1 VVGVREPVE
10 RDRAGRDQGGQ
21 DPGGDGAFAE
31 PARRLRAKTDAGME
45 TADKILWAAAITVVV
60 GAVGAIFRDKLKT
73 FATGL
78 TLTLGW

>member
-1 VVGVREPVE
+1 MINRLTLGISVRLLLLL
-10 RDRAGRDQGGQ
+10 
-21 DPGGDGAFAE
+21 AE
-31 PARRLRAKTDAGME
+31 PARRLREKTDDGME

-78 TLTLGW
+78 TLSLGW

>member
-1 VVGVREPVE
+1 MLNRLTLGVGVRLLVLL
-10 RDRAGRDQGGQ
+10 
-21 DPGGDGAFAE
+21 AE
-31 PARRLRAKTDAGME
+31 PARRLRAAPDDGME

-60 GAVGAIFRDKLKT
+60 GVVGAIFRDKLKE